1 MKERILLIEDEIE
14 LQQNLKEILEHHSFS
29 VLTADNGI
37 QAIFKIKKQ
46 KVDLIICDIMM
57 PEMDGY
63 EFLKIFRT
71 EERNKH
77 IPFIFLS
84 AKVSAEDKQ
93 KGIQAGAED
102 YLTKPI
108 SAKLLLNSIFT
119 NLEKKKERIFS
130 TSAKNENILETDQSE
145 LPLKPDNSL
154 SSLPNILEN
163 QKTDTDTTK

>member
-14 LQQNLKEILEHHSFS
+14 LQQNLKEILEYHSFS

-93 KGIQAGAED
+93 KGIQVGAED

>member
-14 LQQNLKEILEHHSFS
+14 LQQNLKEILEYHNFS

-37 QAIFKIKKQ
+37 QAIFKIEDQ

-71 EERNKH
+71 EEKH
-77 IPFIFLS
+77 QQIPFIFLS
-84 AKVSAEDKQ
+84 AKVSTEDKE
-93 KGIQAGAED
+93 KGIQAGADD

-108 SAKLLLNSIFT
+108 SAKLLLNSIFG
-119 NLEKKKERIFS
+119 NLEKKKERIKP
-130 TSAKNENILETDQSE
+130 TSDKNENILGTDQSK
-145 LPLKPDNSL
+145 LL
-154 SSLPNILEN
+154 
-163 QKTDTDTTK
+163 